1 MWIAAASK
9 LQRAWRVHT
18 LRRGLQRAPALRRAM
33 LHAVTRLQALL
44 RGRPARLAFLTQRAA
59 AVKLQA
65 SMGKPV
71 SDMHRHSVG
80 LKDKTPIMWCTC
92 PFNFAWYVAL
102 MLVRHGCRPASEAGE
117 IADG

>member
-18 LRRGLQRAPALRRAM
+18 LRRGLQGAHALRCAM
-33 LHAVTRLQALL
+33 LHAVMRLQALW

-65 SMGKPV
+65 SV
-71 SDMHRHSVG
+71 SRSLRGMHLSTHGVS
-80 LKDKTPIMWCTC
+80 LKDEKH
-92 PFNFAWYVAL
+92 L
-102 MLVRHGCRPASEAGE
+102 
-117 IADG
+117 